1 MVRYESDGKYLD
13 YLADFKTKSV
23 QKVEYGKNI
32 TDVKITRNHTERVSA
47 LIPLGAKKKAT
58 DEEGNEKESDERID
72 ITSVND
78 GKNYISDDAA
88 VKEIGWI
95 WKSEVWDD
103 VTLPSNLLRKAKSR
117 LSDLVNGVTSI
128 QLTIVD
134 ESDTGADIG
143 DIRARMYVECISKP
157 HGINGTY
164 LCVTRTKDYLNPAG
178 NTITIG
184 ASGVSLSALTVKQDK
199 NISALEDDLYG
210 QTRKIDAISGEV
222 DNINAQKMY
231 RTELIVEGVNIFKT
245 KGEKSTM
252 LCKVYSWDKDITE
265 SIDAECFIWHR
276 KSSDEEADAEWDKN
290 HIGMKQITITT
301 EDVLDNA
308 SFYCEIKL

>member
-1 MVRYESDGKYLD
+1 M
-13 YLADFKTKSV
+13 
-23 QKVEYGKNI
+23 
-32 TDVKITRNHTERVSA
+32 
-47 LIPLGAKKKAT
+47 
-58 DEEGNEKESDERID
+58 
-72 ITSVND
+72 
-78 GKNYISDDAA
+78 
-88 VKEIGWI
+88 
-95 WKSEVWDD
+95 
-103 VTLPSNLLRKAKSR
+103 
-117 LSDLVNGVTSI
+117 
-128 QLTIVD
+128 
-134 ESDTGADIG
+134 
-143 DIRARMYVECISKP
+143 
-157 HGINGTY
+157 
-164 LCVTRTKDYLNPAG
+164 
-178 NTITIG
+178 
-184 ASGVSLSALTVKQDK
+184 
-199 NISALEDDLYG
+199 EDDLYG

>member
-1 MVRYESDGKYLD
+1 M
-13 YLADFKTKSV
+13 
-23 QKVEYGKNI
+23 
-32 TDVKITRNHTERVSA
+32 
-47 LIPLGAKKKAT
+47 
-58 DEEGNEKESDERID
+58 
-72 ITSVND
+72 
-78 GKNYISDDAA
+78 
-88 VKEIGWI
+88 
-95 WKSEVWDD
+95 
-103 VTLPSNLLRKAKSR
+103 
-117 LSDLVNGVTSI
+117 NGVTSI

-164 LCVTRTKDYLNPAG
+164 LCVSRTRDYLNPSG

-184 ASGVSLSALTVKQDK
+184 ASGVSLSASTVKQDK

-210 QTRKIDAISGEV
+210 QTRKIDVILGEV

-276 KSSDEEADAEWDKN
+276 KSSDEEADTEWDKN
-290 HIGMKQITITT
+290 HIGMKKIT
-301 EDVLDNA
+301 DYD
-308 SFYCEIKL
+308 

>member
-1 MVRYESDGKYLD
+1 MENKLEHSNLISPEVEGMQEERMEKSLRPQTLDEYIGQTKVKENMRIYIEAAKKRGEPLDHCLFYGPPGLGKTTI
-13 YLADFKTKSV
+13 ANIIANEMKS
-23 QKVEYGKNI
+23 NI
-32 TDVKITRNHTERVSA
+32 KITSGPA
-47 LIPLGAKKKAT
+47 I
-58 DEEGNEKESDERID
+58 EKP
-72 ITSVND
+72 
-78 GKNYISDDAA
+78 G
-88 VKEIGWI
+88 
-95 WKSEVWDD
+95 
-103 VTLPSNLLRKAKSR
+103 
-117 LSDLVNGVTSI
+117 DL
-128 QLTIVD
+128 
-134 ESDTGADIG
+134 
-143 DIRARMYVECISKP
+143 
-157 HGINGTY
+157 
-164 LCVTRTKDYLNPAG
+164 
-178 NTITIG
+178 
-184 ASGVSLSALTVKQDK
+184 VSLSASTVKQDK

-210 QTRKIDAISGEV
+210 QTRKIDVILGEV

-276 KSSDEEADAEWDKN
+276 KSSDEEADTEWDKN